1 MSQSIY
7 KLEGN
12 ACQVA
17 IPVEQA
23 NIDCFSPFLWF
34 LLLLTGFLFEPGLLC
49 PLTVLLLEMKQI
61 MYGEHRACVHRGNN
75 TPSYKT
81 PDNTD
86 MWIILFACLVI
97 LSEMLSPDFTEVC
110 QD

>member
-1 MSQSIY
+1 MY
-7 KLEGN
+7 ELEGSV
-12 ACQVA
+12 CHVA
-17 IPVEQA
+17 ITAEQA
-23 NIDCFSPFLWF
+23 SIDCFSPILAFAAVDRIP
-34 LLLLTGFLFEPGLLC
+34 FEPSLLC
-49 PLTVLLLEMKQI
+49 PLTGLLLEMKQI
-61 MYGEHRACVHRGNN
+61 MYGEHRACVHTGNN

-86 MWIILFACLVI
+86 MWIILFACLMI